1 MFEIFIFNVELG
13 QCAFIYP
20 RTQPQYGMLVDIG
33 SSQGFDP
40 ITFLIE
46 ASRLHVE
53 NSRLTIGNLTLT
65 NYDHD
70 HFSGLPN
77 LLQRGIHVKT
87 ANLSKNLSAG
97 EIYAMKEIKTQALE
111 HLKVIKE
118 TYVHPAPYHQ
128 PPYSVETFHLEKE
141 DIEGQV
147 DTNNL
152 SQMVIVTNSPISICF
167 PGDLEKKAW
176 ELLLKRSDVQLAL
189 GKVNILV
196 APHHGREN
204 GYHPNIFDYCS
215 PECIIISDKSI
226 VHDTQEGMSSVYSQH
241 VVGDGV
247 VLNGDYMNK
256 RKVLTTR
263 KHGHIWIQ
271 YNPGAGVIFRSF

>member
-1 MFEIFIFNVELG
+1 MFEIFIFDVELG

-20 RTQPQYGMLVDIG
+20 RTQPQYGMLVDVG
-33 SSQGFDP
+33 SSQNFDP
-40 ITFLIE
+40 INFLVQ

-53 NSRLTIGNLTLT
+53 NSRLTLGNLTLT

-87 ANLSKNLSAG
+87 VNFAKNLSAT
-97 EIYAMKEIKTQALE
+97 EICAMKEVETEALKN
-111 HLKVIKE
+111 LKYIKE
-118 TYVHPAPYHQ
+118 TYIHPAPYHQ
-128 PPYSVETFHLEKE
+128 PPYTIETFHLEKN
-141 DIEGQV
+141 DLEGEV

-152 SQMVIVTNSPISICF
+152 SQLVVVTSPPISICF

-176 ELLLKRSDVQLAL
+176 EILLKRQDVQQGLL
-189 GKVNILV
+189 KVNILV
-196 APHHGREN
+196 APHHGRYN
-204 GYHPNIFDYCS
+204 GYHPDIFKYCS

-226 VHDTQEGMSSVYSQH
+226 VHDTQEGMASVYSNH

-247 VLNGDYMNK
+247 TLNGDSANK
-256 RKVLTTR
+256 KKVLTTR
-263 KHGHIWIQ
+263 KHGHILIQ
-271 YNPGAGVIFRSF
+271 YNPETGVTFRSL